1 MLTMPY
7 KQATVYE
14 QPASWKH
21 TEYTHMHAG
30 FHDPRIDYCLPSVM
44 SYA

>member
-1 MLTMPY
+1 MAY

-14 QPASWKH
+14 QPASCKH
-21 TEYTHMHAG
+21 TKYTHMHAG
-30 FHDPRIDYCLPSVM
+30 FDDLRVDYCLPSVM